1 MTPLTTTPSYTGF
14 RFPQDIMAH
23 AVWLYFRFSLSYRDV
38 EELLAERGVVVSYET
53 IRQWCLKFGQP
64 TANAVRRRR
73 SRTGDTWYLDEVFLK
88 INGKTAYLWR
98 AVDQDGHVLDMLVQ
112 SRRNKAAAK
121 TFFRKLLT
129 GCQYVPR
136 VLITDKL
143 ASYGA
148 AKREVLPSVEHRQHQ
163 RLNNRA
169 ENSHQPTRQREP
181 GTLWVLRCFKSAG
194 HAQRLLCAFG
204 AMREHVCPRRHRLTA
219 GEYRQERTHRLH
231 VWNEVTGVQLAA

>member
-1 MTPLTTTPSYTGF
+1 MNKSTTASPYKGF
-14 RFPQDIMAH
+14 RFPQEIISH
-23 AVWLYFRFSLSYRDV
+23 AVWLYHRFSLSFRDV
-38 EELLAERGVVVSYET
+38 EELLFARGVVVTYET
-53 IRQWCLKFGQP
+53 VRQWCRKFGQEY
-64 TANAVRRRR
+64 ANALRRRR
-73 SRTGDTWYLDEVFLK
+73 PKTGDKWYLDEVFLK

-98 AVDQDGHVLDMLVQ
+98 AVDQDGHVLDILVQ

-121 TFFRKLLT
+121 KFFRKLLT

-169 ENSHQPTRQREP
+169 EHSHHPTRQRER
-181 GTLWVLRCFKSAG
+181 TMRCFKSAG
-194 HAQRLLCAFG
+194 HAQRFLCAFG

>member
-1 MTPLTTTPSYTGF
+1 
-14 RFPQDIMAH
+14 
-23 AVWLYFRFSLSYRDV
+23 
-38 EELLAERGVVVSYET
+38 
-53 IRQWCLKFGQP
+53 LKFGQP
-64 TANAVRRRR
+64 AANALRRRR
-73 SRTGDTWYLDEVFLK
+73 PRTGNKWYLDEVFLT
-88 INGKTAYLWR
+88 INGKTAYVWR

-121 TFFRKLLT
+121 RFFRKLLT

-143 ASYGA
+143 ASDGA

-163 RLNNRA
+163 RRTNRA
-169 ENSHQPTRQREP
+169 ETSHQPTRQRER
-181 GTLWVLRCFKSAG
+181 TMHCFKSAG
-194 HAQRLLCAFG
+194 HAQRFLSAFG
-204 AMREHVCPRRHRLTA
+204 AIREHFCPRRHRLTA